1 MGSRQME
8 SRQRGS
14 GRMRGRQ
21 IGSRQMHQR
30 GSVAAA
36 LSGLLIGVMILA
48 AACGAPGAEE
58 SASVEILPP
67 TEPAQV
73 MGGGGST
80 AAGEVVTATPEQAP
94 AAAATSE
101 ASTVGSLDEVTLVL
115 GFDFPFPQ
123 DSTVELAVE
132 LAEDDSLAVVD
143 APYTWEEATGITEGT
158 MAANG
163 YELVD
168 QTGSAEE
175 ELIYTFRQE
184 DRTVTITLSP
194 SEAGSGTRIQFAA
207 E

>member
-14 GRMRGRQ
+14 GRQ
-21 IGSRQMHQR
+21 IGSGQMHQR

-36 LSGLLIGVMILA
+36 LSGLLIGVMLLA

-123 DSTVELAVE
+123 DSTVELA
-132 LAEDDSLAVVD
+132 EDDSLAVVD

-175 ELIYTFRQE
+175 ELIYTFQQE

>member
-14 GRMRGRQ
+14 GRQ
-21 IGSRQMHQR
+21 IGSGQMHQR
-30 GSVAAA
+30 GSVTAA
-36 LSGLLIGVMILA
+36 LSGLLIGVMLLA

-123 DSTVELAVE
+123 DSTVELA
-132 LAEDDSLAVVD
+132 EDDSLAVVD

-175 ELIYTFRQE
+175 ELIYTFQQE